1 MDHRNRRKPVISVL
15 VALFLLAG
23 LQAFGQES
31 PAAKV
36 KRLLNESGAK
46 VDKSSEDTWTLPY
59 EGKVLKDITVVATV
73 GEGLL
78 ITFALLPESKNAKF
92 PPQVLL
98 KLLNLNED
106 FDRVKVGIDKDG
118 ILFVRSDVAVRT
130 LDKEDLTTTIDQVA
144 AAIDEVYSQVR
155 AHLPKAK

>member
-1 MDHRNRRKPVISVL
+1 MDHRNRWKVFVPVL
-15 VALFLLAG
+15 AAFFLLAVPH
-23 LQAFGQES
+23 AFGQES
-31 PAAKV
+31 PTAKV
-36 KRLLNESGAK
+36 KRLMNESGAK
-46 VDKSSEDTWTLPY
+46 VHKSSEDTWTLPFQ
-59 EGKVLKDITVVATV
+59 GKALKDITVVATV

-78 ITFALLPESKNAKF
+78 ITFALIPESKDAKF

-144 AAIDEVYSQVR
+144 AAIDEVYGHVR